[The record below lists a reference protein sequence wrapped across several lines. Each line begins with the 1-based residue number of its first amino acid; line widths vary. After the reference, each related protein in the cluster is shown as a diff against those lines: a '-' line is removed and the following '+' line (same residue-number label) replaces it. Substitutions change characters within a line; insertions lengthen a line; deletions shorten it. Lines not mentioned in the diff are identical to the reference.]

1 MKIEKYISLEN
12 NQSNS
17 MKRRNHMICYR
28 ESLNHLRNTDLSP
41 ISFKA
46 IQPSSSRFTEPSQL
60 TPAANFP
67 RISWLEIF
75 IHLLGNSIA

>member
-1 MKIEKYISLEN
+1 
-12 NQSNS
+12 

-28 ESLNHLRNTDLSP
+28 ESLNHSRSTDLSP
-41 ISFKA
+41 ILLKA
-46 IQPSSSRFTEPSQL
+46 IQPSSLRFTEPSQL